1 MKKNPFPILLAVLA
15 VSGGAAYW
23 KYSRRAGTIGKTPAE
38 IGKEVL
44 KDFRAADVSAITL
57 KDAKSEAVV
66 ELKDGK
72 WIVPAREAFPAAAD
86 SVTALIDEA
95 FGLKIAEVQR
105 AGASQLGTIKLKK
118 PGEGA
123 PETETGTYVDF
134 RDSSGKSIASL
145 TAGKIL
151 TSDGSTPGSF
161 SMSPQGPK
169 TQYIKV
175 EGMGDTVLKARD
187 GFNKLE
193 TDVKNWLD
201 KSRFIKTT
209 NIKSVT
215 VTGPTPE
222 ESWKIRRDT
231 TTSELKLDAPAPGED
246 FDANKAAG
254 VGSVFSFAQFADVA
268 LAADAAKAALDKPVR
283 TAVIESFDDSY
294 TWTVKV
300 GAAQGDDHYLSY
312 TVDAKFPETRT
323 PPPAKEDG
331 KPAETDEEKKKAD
344 EEFAK
349 ILADKKK
356 KLADAQSV
364 QNRVF
369 LVTKSALEP
378 ILKKRTEYLKDKPAT
393 APAAATGA
401 SATTPPIEVKPAT
414 PAKPPIEVV
423 TPPIAVEPAPAPA
436 APAPEA
442 QKPEAPAPP
451 APVPPP
457 PAPPEAPKPETPAP
471 TPLPPAPA
479 APETPKPEAP
489 APAPLVPPAPT
500 PLPAPAP
507 EAPPAAPAPAPEAK

>member
-86 SVTALIDEA
+86 SVTTLIDEA
-95 FGLKIAEVQR
+95 FSLKVAEVQR

-151 TSDGSTPGSF
+151 TSDGGAPGSF

-175 EGMGDTVLKARD
+175 EGMGDTVVKARD

-222 ESWKIRRDT
+222 ESWKIHRDT
-231 TTSELKLDAPAPGED
+231 ATSELKLAAPAAGED

-268 LAADAAKAALDKPVR
+268 LTADAAKAALDKPVR
-283 TAVIESFDDSY
+283 TVVIDSFDDSY

-300 GAAQGDDHYLSY
+300 GAAEGDNHYFSY

-331 KPAETDEEKKKAD
+331 KPAETEEEKKKAD

-349 ILADKKK
+349 TLADKRK

-364 QNRVF
+364 QNRIF
-369 LVTKSALEP
+369 LVAKAALEP
-378 ILKKRTEYLKDKPAT
+378 VLKKRTDYLKD
-393 APAAATGA
+393 
-401 SATTPPIEVKPAT
+401 
-414 PAKPPIEVV
+414 
-423 TPPIAVEPAPAPA
+423 
-436 APAPEA
+436 
-442 QKPEAPAPP
+442 
-451 APVPPP
+451 
-457 PAPPEAPKPETPAP
+457 
-471 TPLPPAPA
+471 
-479 APETPKPEAP
+479 
-489 APAPLVPPAPT
+489 
-500 PLPAPAP
+500 
-507 EAPPAAPAPAPEAK
+507 